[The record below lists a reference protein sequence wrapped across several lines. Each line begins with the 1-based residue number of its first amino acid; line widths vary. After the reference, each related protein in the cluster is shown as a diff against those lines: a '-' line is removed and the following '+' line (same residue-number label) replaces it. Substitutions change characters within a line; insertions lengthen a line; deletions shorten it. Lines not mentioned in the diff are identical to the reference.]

1 MASTYASTPYR
12 GQSQSLPS
20 GYMQAATSPGRSIA
34 AGIQQAGDAIGEGL
48 RDAIAGYRQSE
59 KDRAT
64 RKAAHESLVERVI
77 NSRTGIKDQ
86 AESGD
91 DRAAELVSRS
101 SKFGDLSAAQQKQ
114 LIADI
119 TLYDADQKQAKQDGM
134 KAGFD
139 LLKMQQMAK
148 AIEMDQAAL
157 DDRDVLAAERKKQQ
171 KLAEAKRFDENAMAK
186 TDLANFRLPTSREVP
201 QNFTRQAT
209 PEEIG
214 AARRIYSGEAEG
226 RMREGFRKYFDA
238 LNPQQ
243 GQSVQPSPEFMSGQ
257 YTVQEVV
264 TPTRENLT
272 STQRARLDAKT
283 ARFYADALKEYKG
296 IEQDAKAKAERY
308 ASEVND
314 YVSRARKSDR
324 DFTYTTTSG
333 SVGGASAIP
342 IKKSE
347 LQLAEEKADDNAV
360 DLNLRAYL
368 QKLSKQKRAAQE
380 RLNSSTKP
388 TIEMAREKARD
399 ELFGSRRQEYPAPA
413 EAQSTQAA
421 PRPAP
426 ELPQVGDRRMVDT
439 PFTEAEMQ
447 TRKIQNALKMMEG
460 ASPAAKVQQI
470 AKIQAEYK
478 NKLQVQPVDGIGT
491 FVRFPDGK
499 YQLIEQETSELK
511 PLDQS
516 GVEMAMALQSGEED
530 LGKIFEVFSNV
541 DSGPIAGRLSGLNPY
556 NVELATLNSLV
567 DQAVPNFAR
576 GVFGEVGV
584 LTDADMSRYRSL
596 LPEAATPQNVGQA
609 LRQVLSEKLDR
620 SKKNFI
626 ETYEAAGRDVGKMRE
641 LFKKGGQP
649 QAGKQRLKFNSV
661 KGIAE

>member
-1 MASTYASTPYR
+1 ME
-12 GQSQSLPS
+12 
-20 GYMQAATSPGRSIA
+20 AATAPGRNIA
-34 AGIQQAGDAIGEGL
+34 AGIQQAGDAIGEGIKQAMLGYRERKAEEDVIDQTLATLPNQIEEETKL
-48 RDAIAGYRQSE
+48 RKKAMKGDEGAGAIAKQIDRYRAGDMNLKQKKAFAADLLVYRKLRAEEMRERQSR
-59 KDRAT
+59 KMDKRKLNYQDRLLELRENEFEAVNNE
-64 RKAAHESLVERVI
+64 RKAV
-77 NSRTGIKDQ
+77 
-86 AESGD
+86 
-91 DRAAELVSRS
+91 
-101 SKFGDLSAAQQKQ
+101 
-114 LIADI
+114 
-119 TLYDADQKQAKQDGM
+119 
-134 KAGFD
+134 
-139 LLKMQQMAK
+139 
-148 AIEMDQAAL
+148 
-157 DDRDVLAAERKKQQ
+157 AAERKKQQ
-171 KLAEAKRFDENAMAK
+171 ELAEAKRFDEAAMAK
-186 TDLANFRLPTSREVP
+186 ADLANFGLSTSREVT
-201 QNFTRQAT
+201 QDFTRQAT
-209 PEEIG
+209 PEEIE
-214 AARRIYSGEAEG
+214 AARSIYSGEVQG
-226 RMREGFRKYFDA
+226 PMREGFRKYFDA

-272 STQRARLDAKT
+272 STQRARLDAET
-283 ARFYADALKEYKG
+283 ARIHADDLKKYQG
-296 IEQDAKAKAERY
+296 IEQDAKAAAARY

-342 IKKSE
+342 VKKSE

-360 DLNLRAYL
+360 DLNLWLYL

-388 TIEMAREKARD
+388 TIEMAREKA
-399 ELFGSRRQEYPAPA
+399 EEKLFGSRRQEYAAPV
-413 EAQSTQAA
+413 EEQSTQAA

-426 ELPQVGDRRMVDT
+426 ELPQVSDRRMVDKA
-439 PFTEAEMQ
+439 FTEAEMQ
-447 TRKIQNALKMMEG
+447 TREIQNALKVMEK

-470 AKIQAEYK
+470 AKIQAKYN

-499 YQLIEQETSELK
+499 YQLIERKTNELK
-511 PLDQS
+511 PLDQT

-530 LGKIFEVFSNV
+530 LNKIFEAFTNV
-541 DSGPIAGRLSGLNPY
+541 NSGPIAGRLANLNPY

-584 LTDADMSRYRSL
+584 LTDADMRRYKSL

-609 LRQVLSEKLDR
+609 LRQVLSEKLER
-620 SKKNFI
+620 SKNNFI

-641 LFKKGGQP
+641 LFKKGVQSESG
-649 QAGKQRLKFNSV
+649 GNRMKYNKVTGTF
-661 KGIAE
+661 E